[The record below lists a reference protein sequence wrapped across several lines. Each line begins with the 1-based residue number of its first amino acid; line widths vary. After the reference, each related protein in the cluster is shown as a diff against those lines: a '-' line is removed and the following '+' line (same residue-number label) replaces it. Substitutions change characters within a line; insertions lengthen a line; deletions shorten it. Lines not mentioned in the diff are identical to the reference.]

1 MKNKFVLFLSI
12 VSTLFVLPSCE
23 DVIEVDVFSDK
34 DQLSIDAVITGKDT
48 IQQVRLLRSISYFDN
63 SGQFPPV
70 FADSVYMTSNN
81 GDSYLFELDPTT
93 PGQYNYD
100 PSSGTAFE
108 VGKTYTMHIVIGN
121 ERYEATSTMN
131 RAAPIDSV
139 SYAFL
144 GTNPPGDP
152 DSAYVFL
159 NAKDLPG
166 KKDFYWIRTFRNNEL
181 KLGPGLINPVIDAS
195 GPGASSDGLPFIF
208 PVAFLNVNDLG
219 RPFVEN
225 DIIRIEILGIDEPFF
240 WFLNELGTQ
249 LANGGLFATPPVN
262 SRTNFISKGSSKSE
276 VLGFFNVCA
285 IEQYEVKLTK

>member
-1 MKNKFVLFLSI
+1 MKNTALIFVLFVVTFIGFS
-12 VSTLFVLPSCE
+12 SCE
-23 DVIEVDVFSDK
+23 DVIDVEVFSEN
-34 DQLSIDAVITGKDT
+34 DQLSIDAIITEKDT
-48 IQQVRLLRSISYFDN
+48 VQQVRVFRSISYFDN
-63 SGQFPPV
+63 SGSFPPV
-70 FADSVYMTSNN
+70 LADSVYMTDTD
-81 GDSYLFELDPTT
+81 GVGYVFELDPTT
-93 PGQYNYD
+93 PGQYNYH
-100 PSSGTAFE
+100 PSSGPSFQ

-121 ERYEATSTMN
+121 ERYEAISTMN

-139 SYAFL
+139 TYAFL

-285 IEQYEVKLTK
+285 IEQFEVKLTK